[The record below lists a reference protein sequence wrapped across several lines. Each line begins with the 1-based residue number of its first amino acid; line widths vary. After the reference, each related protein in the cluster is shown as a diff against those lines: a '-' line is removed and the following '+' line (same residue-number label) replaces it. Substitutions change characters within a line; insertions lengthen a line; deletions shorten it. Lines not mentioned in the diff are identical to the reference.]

1 MLDFFSKLTI
11 RIFISAPL
19 MNDEA
24 LKLLKRSIQ
33 SASALLFFFN
43 FFFKILLFH
52 QSFGDARDDFLFL
65 VAEDVER
72 VQVSLE
78 QSVQEEEDLFIF
90 FVLVAEFT
98 QRDGDAFARFF
109 LRVR

>member
-1 MLDFFSKLTI
+1 
-11 RIFISAPL
+11 

-43 FFFKILLFH
+43 FFFTILLFH

-109 LRVR
+109 LRAR

>member
-1 MLDFFSKLTI
+1 
-11 RIFISAPL
+11 

-24 LKLLKRSIQ
+24 LKLLGRSIQ
-33 SASALLFFFN
+33 SASVLLFFFN
-43 FFFKILLFH
+43 FFKILLFH

-98 QRDGDAFARFF
+98 QRDGDAFARFS
-109 LRVR
+109 LRVRRWWRGRDAGFFVDVTAD

>member
-1 MLDFFSKLTI
+1 
-11 RIFISAPL
+11 

-24 LKLLKRSIQ
+24 FKLLGRSIQ
-33 SASALLFFFN
+33 SASVLLFFFN
-43 FFFKILLFH
+43 FFLLLFH

-98 QRDGDAFARFF
+98 QRDGDAFARFS
-109 LRVR
+109 LRVRRWWRGRDAGFFVDVTAD